1 MKVTLILKATLLAM
15 FIALAVNVVYLPT
28 AVAQEE
34 SAEEAETEAESAEA
48 TPEEDIVEIET
59 VVVVGTRA
67 KPRSVLE
74 SPVPIDIVSKDDFA
88 KQGGA
93 DLPDL
98 LRTLVPSYNINT
110 QPISD
115 ASTVVR
121 PANLR
126 GLAPDHTLVLV
137 NNKRRHRASV
147 IHWLGNGLS
156 DGSQGPDLS
165 PIPAIALQQVEV
177 LRDGASA
184 QYGSDAIAGVM
195 NFQLKDNYKGGS
207 FEFKPGIYQYGDGR
221 QFAVAGNIGLG
232 NPDAWSSLS
241 FEYGGADP
249 TIRSVQRTDALN
261 IINAG
266 NFSVKDPAQIWGQ
279 PIIEGDTK
287 LFANYGATLTDTID
301 FYGHANYARKRV
313 EGGFYFRNPN
323 TRNGV
328 FSKDNSDIL
337 LVGDL
342 RGLTEETA
350 AWDAAHE
357 EHEAWNDRRL
367 EAEKADK
374 PFDEPEPDNFAAWP
388 AAQEALKAWEAHR
401 LAAEEAWLA
410 AKEAAEETGE
420 PFDEPKFDEPKPDF
434 KETSPSDFD
443 DIKITD
449 DVVDED
455 GLEGVR
461 NGLNDVK
468 NDPNLFTFQEMFPGG
483 FTPRFGAFAWDS
495 SVVVGVKGTALEEAL
510 GKPLTWDVSGS
521 FGRHHADFFI
531 FNTVNASLGP
541 DTPTYF
547 DPGDYIQ
554 TDYNLNF
561 DVTYPLNDM
570 VFLASGLEYR
580 DEGFE
585 IIEGERESHQIGPLA
600 AQGFTPASN
609 GFSGF
614 SPVAAGKWHRYNV
627 AAYLETEIRPI
638 DPLLIAI
645 AVRGEQ
651 FELFGGTLNYKLA
664 ANYKVTETMRLRG
677 SYSTGFRAPT
687 PGQQNT
693 FNITTEYDFKKG
705 DLVNKA
711 TIPSTNAAVGVVT
724 GKEDNSLDPETSN
737 NFTGGFTVDI
747 LGVNFTMDFFDI
759 RLKNRLSV
767 SQHFTLTDDQKADLI
782 AEGVTSAA
790 SVDTFQFFIND
801 FNSTTN
807 GIDFVVTAPIPNGNL
822 IAVYNFT
829 STKVTHLVVDGEL
842 EELPSD
848 FDPALE
854 LTPELEAFFDST
866 TLNADR
872 IRELQENLP
881 KHRGSLTIGQSITDA
896 WGVLGRASYFS
907 GWFDSEDYLQNP
919 DAKGTGEYTG
929 RVIFDLETTY
939 TVESGLSLTL
949 GGKNILNTFPD
960 ENPNAAGSVG
970 NKYGQFSPFGFD
982 GAFWYTKVGYS
993 F

>member
-1 MKVTLILKATLLAM
+1 MYYSKYVKPIVFALSIFIVILMGM
-15 FIALAVNVVYLPT
+15 FTTVI
-28 AVAQEE
+28 AQEE
-34 SAEEAETEAESAEA
+34 ASDAEEAEVADDAEA
-48 TPEEDIVEIET
+48 SEEESQTSTPVRLESL
-59 VVVVGTRA
+59 VVVGSRSR
-67 KPRSVLE
+67 PRSILE
-74 SPVPIDIVSKDDFA
+74 SPVPVDVVSKDDFA
-88 KQGGA
+88 RQGGA
-93 DLPDL
+93 DLTDL
-98 LRTLVPSYNINT
+98 LRTLVPSFNINT

-137 NNKRRHRASV
+137 NGKRRHRASV

-165 PIPAIALQQVEV
+165 PIPAIALRQVEI

-195 NFQLKDNYKGGS
+195 NFQLKDNHEGGS

-232 NPDAWSSLS
+232 NPEAWTNLS

-261 IINAG
+261 MINAG

-279 PIIEGDTK
+279 PIVENDFK
-287 LFANYGATLTDTID
+287 FFANYGASLTDTIN

-323 TRNGV
+323 TRSGV
-328 FSKDNSDIL
+328 FSTTGGETL

-342 RGLTEETA
+342 RGLTAETA
-350 AWDAAHE
+350 AW
-357 EHEAWNDRRL
+357 EARKQ
-367 EAEKADK
+367 EAEVAGNE
-374 PFDEPEPDNFAAWP
+374 FTE
-388 AAQEALKAWEAHR
+388 L
-401 LAAEEAWLA
+401 
-410 AKEAAEETGE
+410 
-420 PFDEPKFDEPKPDF
+420 
-434 KETSPSDFD
+434 SPHDAD
-443 DIKITD
+443 DIPITNHVPD
-449 DVVDED
+449 PER
-455 GLEGVR
+455 LQA
-461 NGLNDVK
+461 VK
-468 NDPNLFTFQEMFPGG
+468 SDPNLFTFQEMFPGG

-495 SVVVGVKGTALEEAL
+495 SVAVGVKGTALEEAL

-561 DVTYPLNDM
+561 DVTYPLHDL

-600 AQGFTPASN
+600 AQGFTAASN

-614 SPVAAGKWHRYNV
+614 SPVAAGNWHRSNV

-638 DPLLIAI
+638 DPLLLAL

-651 FELFGGTLNYKLA
+651 FEGFGSTLNYKVA
-664 ANYKVTETMRLRG
+664 ANYKITETMRLRG

-687 PGQQNT
+687 PGQQNA
-693 FNITTEYDFKKG
+693 FNITTEYDFAKG
-705 DLVNKA
+705 DLVNNG
-711 TIPSTNAAVGVVT
+711 TIPSTNAAVGIVT

-747 LGVNFTMDFFDI
+747 LGVNFTLDFFGI

-767 SQHFTLTDDQKADLI
+767 SQDFTLTAGQKTQLI

-790 SVDTFQFFIND
+790 NLEKFRFFIND
-801 FNSTTN
+801 FDTTTQ

-829 STKVTHLVVDGEL
+829 STTVT
-842 EELPSD
+842 D
-848 FDPALE
+848 FNPD
-854 LTPELEAFFDST
+854 
-866 TLNADR
+866 TLDDHR
-872 IRELQENLP
+872 IRELEENLP
-881 KHRGSLTIGQSITDA
+881 EHRAGLTVVQSITDV

-907 GWFDSEDYLQNP
+907 GWFDSEDFLQNP
-919 DAKGTGEYTG
+919 DVPGTGEYTG

-939 TVESGLSLTL
+939 AVGSGLALTL
-949 GGKNILNTFPD
+949 GGRNILNTYPD

>member
-1 MKVTLILKATLLAM
+1 MFSKNHIKPIVVVLGIVLAILMCSFTTV
-15 FIALAVNVVYLPT
+15 IADQHA
-28 AVAQEE
+28 AEE
-34 SAEEAETEAESAEA
+34 DEAETTEEAEASEEASASGDPIQLESL
-48 TPEEDIVEIET
+48 
-59 VVVVGTRA
+59 VVVGTRA
-67 KPRSVLE
+67 QPRSILD
-74 SPVPIDIVSKDDFA
+74 SAVPIDIVSNEAFE

-98 LRTLVPSYNINT
+98 LRALVPSYNVNT

-137 NNKRRHRASV
+137 NNKRRHRAAV

-156 DGSQGPDLS
+156 DGSQGPDLA

-195 NFQLKDNYKGGS
+195 NFRLKDNYEGGS
-207 FEFKPGIYQYGDGR
+207 IEFKPGIYQFGDGR
-221 QFAVAGNIGLG
+221 QFALAGNIGLG
-232 NPDAWSSLS
+232 DPNVWTSLS

-249 TIRSVQRTDALN
+249 TIRSIQRTDAINL
-261 IINAG
+261 INAG

-279 PIIEGDTK
+279 PIIENDVK
-287 LFANYGATLTDTID
+287 LFANYGATLTDTIKL
-301 FYGHANYARKRV
+301 YGHANYASKRV

-328 FSKDNSDIL
+328 FSPTGRDDTL

-350 AWDAAHE
+350 AWDAAIE
-357 EHEAWNDRRL
+357 EFGEEYDDWDARRM
-367 EAEKADK
+367 EAEEAGT
-374 PFDEPEPDNFAAWP
+374 PFDEPKPTNFAAWP
-388 AAQEALKAWEAHR
+388 AAQEAVATWEADR
-401 LAAEEAWLA
+401 LAAEEA
-410 AKEAAEETGE
+410 GE
-420 PFDEPKFDEPKPDF
+420 PFDVPEPDF
-434 KETSPSDFD
+434 REISPSDFD
-443 DIKITD
+443 DIPIVNHVPDPEK
-449 DVVDED
+449 
-455 GLEGVR
+455 LQAVR
-461 NGLNDVK
+461 
-468 NDPNLFTFQEMFPGG
+468 NDPNLFNFQEMFPGG
-483 FTPRFGAFAWDS
+483 FTPRFGAFMWDS
-495 SVVVGVKGTALEEAL
+495 SVIVGIKGTALEEAL
-510 GKPLTWDVSGS
+510 GKPLTWDLSGS
-521 FGRHHADFFI
+521 FGRNHADFFI

-541 DTPTYF
+541 NTPTYF

-561 DVTYPLNDM
+561 DVTYPLSDM

-580 DEGFE
+580 DEAFE

-600 AQGFTPASN
+600 AQGFTAASN

-638 DPLLIAI
+638 DPLLIAL

-651 FELFGGTLNYKLA
+651 FEIFGSTLNYKAA
-664 ANYKVTETMRLRG
+664 ANYKLTETMRLRG

-693 FNITTEYDFKKG
+693 FNITTEYDFAKG
-705 DLVNKA
+705 DLVNKG

-747 LGVNFTMDFFDI
+747 LGLNLTMDFFDI

-767 SQHFTLTDDQKADLI
+767 SQHFTLTEPQKADLI
-782 AEGVTSAA
+782 AAGVTSAA
-790 SVDTFQFFIND
+790 NLETFQFFIND
-801 FNSTTN
+801 FSTTTQ
-807 GIDFVVTAPIPNGNL
+807 GVDTVVTAPVLNGM
-822 IAVYNFT
+822 IVAVYNFT
-829 STKVTHLVVDGEL
+829 NTTVTDHNPD
-842 EELPSD
+842 
-848 FDPALE
+848 
-854 LTPELEAFFDST
+854 
-866 TLNADR
+866 TLDDHR
-872 IRELQENLP
+872 IRELEENLP
-881 KHRGSLTIGQSITDA
+881 EHRASLTVLQSITDV
-896 WGVLGRASYFS
+896 WSVLGRASYFS

-919 DAKGTGEYTG
+919 DVEGTGEYTG
-929 RVIFDLETTY
+929 RVIFDLQTTY
-939 TVESGLSLTL
+939 TAGSGITLTL
-949 GGKNILNTFPD
+949 GGRNILDTYPD
-960 ENPNAAGSVG
+960 ENPNGAGSVG

-982 GAFWYTKVGYS
+982 GAFWYAKVGYS

>member
-1 MKVTLILKATLLAM
+1 MSYKNDIKPILFVLS
-15 FIALAVNVVYLPT
+15 IAIGVLMCTFTTVMADQH
-28 AVAQEE
+28 AEQ
-34 SAEEAETEAESAEA
+34 AEEAEETTSEAEA
-48 TPEEDIVEIET
+48 TEEASEADAPVRLESL
-59 VVVVGTRA
+59 VVVGTRA
-67 KPRSVLE
+67 RPRSVLD
-74 SPVPIDIVSKDDFA
+74 SAVPIDIVSNEAFE

-98 LRTLVPSYNINT
+98 LRTLVPSYNVNT

-137 NNKRRHRASV
+137 NNKRRHRAAV

-156 DGSQGPDLS
+156 DGSQGPDLA

-195 NFQLKDNYKGGS
+195 NFRLKDNHEGGS
-207 FEFKPGIYQYGDGR
+207 FEFKPGIYQHGDGR
-221 QFAVAGNIGLG
+221 QFALAGNIGLG

-249 TIRSVQRTDALN
+249 TIRSVQRTDAINL
-261 IINAG
+261 INAG

-279 PIIEGDTK
+279 PIIENDIK
-287 LFANYGATLTDTID
+287 LFANYGATLTDDIE

-328 FSKDNSDIL
+328 FSPSGRDDTL

-342 RGLTEETA
+342 RGLT
-350 AWDAAHE
+350 
-357 EHEAWNDRRL
+357 
-367 EAEKADK
+367 AEMG
-374 PFDEPEPDNFAAWP
+374 
-388 AAQEALKAWEAHR
+388 AWETR
-401 LAAEEAWLA
+401 KAEW
-410 AKEAAEETGE
+410 EAANAAAVEAGETFPE
-420 PFDEPKFDEPKPDF
+420 L
-434 KETSPSDFD
+434 SPHDAD
-443 DIKITD
+443 DIPIVNHVPD
-449 DVVDED
+449 PER
-455 GLEGVR
+455 LQA
-461 NGLNDVK
+461 VK
-468 NDPNLFTFQEMFPGG
+468 NDPNLFNFQEMFPGG
-483 FTPRFGAFAWDS
+483 FTPRFGAFMWDS

-510 GKPLTWDVSGS
+510 GKPLTWDLSGS
-521 FGRHHADFFI
+521 FGRNHADFFI

-600 AQGFTPASN
+600 AQGFTAASN

-614 SPVAAGKWHRYNV
+614 SPVAAGKWYRSNV
-627 AAYLETEIRPI
+627 AMYLETEIRPI
-638 DPLLIAI
+638 DPLLIAL

-651 FELFGGTLNYKLA
+651 FEIFGSTLNYKAA

-677 SYSTGFRAPT
+677 SYSSGFRAPT

-693 FNITTEYDFKKG
+693 FNITTEYDFEKG
-705 DLVNKA
+705 DLVNKG
-711 TIPSTNAAVGVVT
+711 TIPSTNPAVDVVT
-724 GKEDNSLDPETSN
+724 GKEDNSLNPEKSN

-759 RLKNRLSV
+759 RLKERLSV
-767 SQHFTLTDDQKADLI
+767 SQHFALTDSQKAQLI

-790 SVDTFQFFIND
+790 NLETFQFFIND
-801 FNSTTN
+801 FNTSTQ
-807 GIDFVVTAPIPNGNL
+807 GIDTVVTIPIPKGNL

-829 STKVTHLVVDGEL
+829 STKVTHIVVG
-842 EELPSD
+842 EELI
-848 FDPALE
+848 E
-854 LTPELEAFFDST
+854 LTDEFDDPDYAGWDGA
-866 TLNADR
+866 TLDAHR
-872 IRELQENLP
+872 RRELQENLP
-881 KHRGSLTIGQSITDA
+881 KHRASLTGVYSITDD

-919 DAKGTGEYTG
+919 SVEGTGEYTG
-929 RVIFDLETTY
+929 KVIFDLETTY
-939 TVESGLSLTL
+939 TVGGGLALTL
-949 GGKNILNTFPD
+949 GGRNILDTYPD
-960 ENPNAAGSVG
+960 ENPNGADSVG

-982 GAFWYTKVGYS
+982 GAYWYAKVGYS

>member
-1 MKVTLILKATLLAM
+1 MKVKVIIKTILLAM
-15 FIALAVNVVYLPT
+15 FIALAVFMVHLPT

-34 SAEEAETEAESAEA
+34 NTEEPEAESTEEA
-48 TPEEDIVEIET
+48 ASEQDVVEIES

-67 KPRSVLE
+67 RPRSVLD
-74 SPVPIDIVSKDDFA
+74 SAVPIDVVSSKSFE

-165 PIPAIALQQVEV
+165 PIPAIALRQVEV

-195 NFQLKDNYKGGS
+195 NFQLKDNHEGGS

-221 QFAVAGNIGLG
+221 QFALAGNIGLG
-232 NPDAWSSLS
+232 TLDAWTSLS

-249 TIRSVQRTDALN
+249 TIRSVQRTDAMNL
-261 IINAG
+261 INAG

-328 FSKDNSDIL
+328 FSKADSDIL

-342 RGLTEETA
+342 RGLTDEMA
-350 AWDAAHE
+350 AWE
-357 EHEAWNDRRL
+357 TRK
-367 EAEKADK
+367 AE
-374 PFDEPEPDNFAAWP
+374 
-388 AAQEALKAWEAHR
+388 WEAQN
-401 LAAEEAWLA
+401 AAAVEAG
-410 AKEAAEETGE
+410 ETFPE
-420 PFDEPKFDEPKPDF
+420 L
-434 KETSPSDFD
+434 SPHDAD
-443 DIKITD
+443 DIPITN
-449 DVVDED
+449 DVPDPER
-455 GLEGVR
+455 LQA
-461 NGLNDVK
+461 VK

-483 FTPRFGAFAWDS
+483 FTPRFGAFMWDS
-495 SVVVGVKGTALEEAL
+495 SVVIGVKGTALGDTL
-510 GKPLTWDVSGS
+510 GQDLTWDLSGS
-521 FGRHHADFFI
+521 FGRNHADFFI

-541 DTPTYF
+541 DTPTHF

-554 TDYNLNF
+554 TDYYLNF

-600 AQGFTPASN
+600 AQGFTAASN

-638 DPLLIAI
+638 DPLLIAL

-651 FELFGGTLNYKLA
+651 FEIFGSTLNYKA
-664 ANYKVTETMRLRG
+664 AVNYKVTETMRLRG

-693 FNITTEYDFKKG
+693 FNITTEYDFEKG
-705 DLVNKA
+705 DLVNKG
-711 TIPSTNAAVGVVT
+711 TIPSTNPAVDVVT
-724 GKEDNSLDPETSN
+724 GKEDNSLDPEKSN

-767 SQHFTLTDDQKADLI
+767 SQHFTLTDAQKAQLI
-782 AEGVTSAA
+782 AAGVTSAA
-790 SVDTFQFFIND
+790 NLETFQFFIND

-807 GIDFVVTAPIPNGNL
+807 GIDCVVTAPIPNGNL

-829 STKVTHLVVDGEL
+829 STKITHLVVDGEL

-854 LTPELEAFFDST
+854 LTPELEAFFDSA
-866 TLNADR
+866 TLDAHR

-881 KHRGSLTIGQSITDA
+881 RHRGSLTVGQSITDA

-919 DAKGTGEYTG
+919 DVEGTGEYTG

-949 GGKNILNTFPD
+949 GGRNILNTYPD
-960 ENPNAAGSVG
+960 ENPNAADSVG

-982 GAFWYTKVGYS
+982 GAFWYAKVGYS

>member
-1 MKVTLILKATLLAM
+1 MSHKNHTKPILLILGMLIGILVCT
-15 FIALAVNVVYLPT
+15 FTTVIADQHAET
-28 AVAQEE
+28 T
-34 SAEEAETEAESAEA
+34 EEAETTNDTEETAEDAS
-48 TPEEDIVEIET
+48 EDDAPVRLESL
-59 VVVVGTRA
+59 VVVGTRA
-67 KPRSVLE
+67 QPRSVLD
-74 SPVPIDIVSKDDFA
+74 SAVPIDIVSNEAFE

-98 LRTLVPSYNINT
+98 LRTLVPSYNVNT

-137 NNKRRHRASV
+137 NNKRRHRAAV

-156 DGSQGPDLS
+156 DGSQGPDLA
-165 PIPAIALQQVEV
+165 PIPAIALQQVEI

-195 NFQLKDNYKGGS
+195 NFRLKDNYEGGS

-221 QFAVAGNIGLG
+221 QFVLAGNIGLG

-249 TIRSVQRTDALN
+249 TIRSVQRDDAIKL
-261 IINAG
+261 INAG

-279 PIIEGDTK
+279 PIIENDIK

-323 TRNGV
+323 TRGGV
-328 FSKDNSDIL
+328 FSTTSGKTL
-337 LVGDL
+337 LVGDM
-342 RGLTEETA
+342 RGLTAEMTD
-350 AWDAAHE
+350 W
-357 EHEAWNDRRL
+357 EARKAEW
-367 EAEKADK
+367 EAENAAAVEAGET
-374 PFDEPEPDNFAAWP
+374 FPE
-388 AAQEALKAWEAHR
+388 L
-401 LAAEEAWLA
+401 
-410 AKEAAEETGE
+410 
-420 PFDEPKFDEPKPDF
+420 
-434 KETSPSDFD
+434 SPHDAD
-443 DIKITD
+443 DIPITD
-449 DVVDED
+449 NVPDPEQ
-455 GLEGVR
+455 LR
-461 NGLNDVK
+461 AVK

-483 FTPRFGAFAWDS
+483 FTPRFGAFMWDT

-510 GKPLTWDVSGS
+510 GKPLTWDLSGS
-521 FGRHHADFFI
+521 FGRNHADFFI

-561 DVTYPLNDM
+561 DVTYPLSDM

-600 AQGFTPASN
+600 AQGFTAASN

-614 SPVAAGKWHRYNV
+614 SPVAAGKWYRSNV
-627 AAYLETEIRPI
+627 AMYVETEIRPI
-638 DPLLIAI
+638 DPLLIAL

-651 FELFGGTLNYKLA
+651 FEIFGSTLNYKAA
-664 ANYKVTETMRLRG
+664 ANYKLTETMRLRG

-693 FNITTEYDFKKG
+693 FNITTEYDFAKG
-705 DLVNKA
+705 DLVNKG
-711 TIPSTNAAVGVVT
+711 TIPSTNPAVDVVT

-747 LGVNFTMDFFDI
+747 LGVNFTVDFFDI

-767 SQHFTLTDDQKADLI
+767 SQEFQLKPAQKTQLI
-782 AEGVTSAA
+782 AAGVTSAA
-790 SVDTFQFFIND
+790 NLETFQFFIND
-801 FNSTTN
+801 FSTTTQ
-807 GIDFVVTAPIPNGNL
+807 GVDAVVTAPIPNGTL
-822 IAVYNFT
+822 VAVYNFT
-829 STKVTHLVVDGEL
+829 NTTVTDHNPD
-842 EELPSD
+842 
-848 FDPALE
+848 
-854 LTPELEAFFDST
+854 
-866 TLNADR
+866 TLDDHR
-872 IRELQENLP
+872 IRELEENLP
-881 KHRGSLTIGQSITDA
+881 EHRGSLTVAQSITDV

-907 GWFDSEDYLQNP
+907 GWFDSEDYNQNP
-919 DAKGTGEYTG
+919 GVEGTGEYTG

-939 TVESGLSLTL
+939 NFGSGLALTL
-949 GGKNILNTFPD
+949 GGRNILNTYPD
-960 ENPNAAGSVG
+960 ENPNGASSIG

-982 GAFWYTKVGYS
+982 GAFWYAKVGYS

>member
-1 MKVTLILKATLLAM
+1 MYYSKYVKPIVFALSIFIVILMGM
-15 FIALAVNVVYLPT
+15 FTTVI
-28 AVAQEE
+28 AQEE
-34 SAEEAETEAESAEA
+34 ASDAEEAEAADDAEA
-48 TPEEDIVEIET
+48 SEEESTAGAPVRLESLI
-59 VVVVGTRA
+59 VVGSRSR
-67 KPRSVLE
+67 PRSVLE
-74 SPVPIDIVSKDDFA
+74 SPVPVDVVSKDDFA
-88 KQGGA
+88 RQGGA
-93 DLPDL
+93 DLTDL
-98 LRTLVPSYNINT
+98 LRTLVPSFNINT

-137 NNKRRHRASV
+137 NGKRRHRASV

-165 PIPAIALQQVEV
+165 PIPAIALRQVEI

-195 NFQLKDNYKGGS
+195 NFQLKDNHEGGS

-232 NPDAWSSLS
+232 NPEAWTNLS

-261 IINAG
+261 MINAG

-279 PIIEGDTK
+279 PIVENDFK
-287 LFANYGATLTDTID
+287 FFANYGASLTDTIN

-323 TRNGV
+323 TRSGV
-328 FSKDNSDIL
+328 FSTTGGETL

-342 RGLTEETA
+342 RGLTAETA
-350 AWDAAHE
+350 AW
-357 EHEAWNDRRL
+357 EARKQ
-367 EAEKADK
+367 EAEVAGNE
-374 PFDEPEPDNFAAWP
+374 FTE
-388 AAQEALKAWEAHR
+388 L
-401 LAAEEAWLA
+401 
-410 AKEAAEETGE
+410 
-420 PFDEPKFDEPKPDF
+420 
-434 KETSPSDFD
+434 SPHDAD
-443 DIKITD
+443 DIPITNHVPD
-449 DVVDED
+449 PER
-455 GLEGVR
+455 LQA
-461 NGLNDVK
+461 VK
-468 NDPNLFTFQEMFPGG
+468 SDPNLFTFQEMFPGG

-495 SVVVGVKGTALEEAL
+495 SVAVGVKGTALEEAL

-561 DVTYPLNDM
+561 DVTYPLHDL

-600 AQGFTPASN
+600 AQGFTAASN

-614 SPVAAGKWHRYNV
+614 SPVAAGNWHRSNV

-638 DPLLIAI
+638 DPLLLAL

-651 FELFGGTLNYKLA
+651 FEGFGSTLNYKVA
-664 ANYKVTETMRLRG
+664 ANYKITETMRLRG

-687 PGQQNT
+687 PGQQNA
-693 FNITTEYDFKKG
+693 FNITTEYDFAKG
-705 DLVNKA
+705 DLVNNG
-711 TIPSTNAAVGVVT
+711 TIPSTNAAVGIVT

-747 LGVNFTMDFFDI
+747 LGVNFTLDFFGI

-767 SQHFTLTDDQKADLI
+767 SQDFTLTAGQKTQLI

-790 SVDTFQFFIND
+790 NLEKFRFFIND
-801 FNSTTN
+801 FDTTTQ

-829 STKVTHLVVDGEL
+829 STTVT
-842 EELPSD
+842 D
-848 FDPALE
+848 FNPD
-854 LTPELEAFFDST
+854 
-866 TLNADR
+866 TLDDHR
-872 IRELQENLP
+872 IRELEENLP
-881 KHRGSLTIGQSITDA
+881 EHRAGLTVVQSITDV

-907 GWFDSEDYLQNP
+907 GWFDSEDFLQNP
-919 DAKGTGEYTG
+919 DVPGTGEYTG

-939 TVESGLSLTL
+939 AVGSGLALTL
-949 GGKNILNTFPD
+949 GGRNILNTYPD

-982 GAFWYTKVGYS
+982 GAFWYAKVGYS

>member
-1 MKVTLILKATLLAM
+1 MSYKNHVKPVILTLSMIIAILMCSFTTVMA
-15 FIALAVNVVYLPT
+15 
-28 AVAQEE
+28 EE
-34 SAEEAETEAESAEA
+34 HSEEAEESEATNDAEA
-48 TPEEDIVEIET
+48 SEEASEADAPVRLENL
-59 VVVVGTRA
+59 VVVGTRA
-67 KPRSVLE
+67 RPRSVLD
-74 SPVPIDIVSKDDFA
+74 SAVPIDIVSSKSFE

-137 NNKRRHRASV
+137 NNKRRHRAAV

-195 NFQLKDNYKGGS
+195 NFQLKDNHEGGS

-221 QFAVAGNIGLG
+221 QFAAAGNIGLG
-232 NPDAWSSLS
+232 NPEAWTNLS

-261 IINAG
+261 MINAG

-279 PIIEGDTK
+279 PIVENDFK
-287 LFANYGATLTDTID
+287 FFANYGASLTDTIN

-323 TRNGV
+323 TRSGV
-328 FSKDNSDIL
+328 FSTTGGETL

-342 RGLTEETA
+342 RGLTAETA
-350 AWDAAHE
+350 AW
-357 EHEAWNDRRL
+357 EARKQ
-367 EAEKADK
+367 EAEVAGNE
-374 PFDEPEPDNFAAWP
+374 FTE
-388 AAQEALKAWEAHR
+388 L
-401 LAAEEAWLA
+401 
-410 AKEAAEETGE
+410 
-420 PFDEPKFDEPKPDF
+420 
-434 KETSPSDFD
+434 SPHDAD
-443 DIKITD
+443 DIPITNHVPD
-449 DVVDED
+449 PER
-455 GLEGVR
+455 LQA
-461 NGLNDVK
+461 VK
-468 NDPNLFTFQEMFPGG
+468 SDPNLFTFQEMFPGG

-495 SVVVGVKGTALEEAL
+495 SVAVGVKGTALEEAL

-561 DVTYPLNDM
+561 DVTYPLHDL

-600 AQGFTPASN
+600 AQGFTAASN

-614 SPVAAGKWHRYNV
+614 SPVAAGNWHRSNV

-638 DPLLIAI
+638 DPLLLAL

-651 FELFGGTLNYKLA
+651 FEGFGSTLNYKVA

-687 PGQQNT
+687 PGQQNA
-693 FNITTEYDFKKG
+693 FNITTEYDFAKG
-705 DLVNKA
+705 DLVNNG
-711 TIPSTNAAVGVVT
+711 TIPSTNAAVGIVT

-747 LGVNFTMDFFDI
+747 LGVNFTLDFFGI

-767 SQHFTLTDDQKADLI
+767 SQDFTLTAGQKTQLI

-790 SVDTFQFFIND
+790 NLEKFRFFIND
-801 FNSTTN
+801 FDTTTQ

-829 STKVTHLVVDGEL
+829 STTVT
-842 EELPSD
+842 D
-848 FDPALE
+848 FNPD
-854 LTPELEAFFDST
+854 
-866 TLNADR
+866 TLDDHR
-872 IRELQENLP
+872 IRELEENLP
-881 KHRGSLTIGQSITDA
+881 EHRAGLTVVQSITDV

-907 GWFDSEDYLQNP
+907 GWFDSEDFLQNP
-919 DAKGTGEYTG
+919 DVPGTGEYTG

-939 TVESGLSLTL
+939 TVGSGLALTL
-949 GGKNILNTFPD
+949 GGRNILNTYPD

-982 GAFWYTKVGYS
+982 GAFWYAKVGYS

>member
-1 MKVTLILKATLLAM
+1 MKVTFIFQTVLLAM
-15 FIALAVNVVYLPT
+15 CIAFAGFMVFLPT

-34 SAEEAETEAESAEA
+34 NAEESDAEVTEATADEEVTELES
-48 TPEEDIVEIET
+48 

-67 KPRSVLE
+67 KPRSVLD
-74 SPVPIDIVSKDDFA
+74 SAVPIDIVSNDAFE

-98 LRTLVPSYNINT
+98 LRTLVPSYNVNT

-137 NNKRRHRASV
+137 NSKRRHRAAV

-156 DGSQGPDLS
+156 DGSQGPDLA

-195 NFQLKDNYKGGS
+195 NFRLKDNYEGGS
-207 FEFKPGIYQYGDGR
+207 IEFKPGIYQYGDGR
-221 QFAVAGNIGLG
+221 QFALAGNIGLG
-232 NPDAWSSLS
+232 DLDAWTSLS

-249 TIRSVQRTDALN
+249 TVRSVQRTDAINL
-261 IINAG
+261 INAG

-279 PIIEGDTK
+279 PIIENDVK
-287 LFANYGATLTDTID
+287 LFANYGATITDTID
-301 FYGHANYARKRV
+301 FYGHANYASKRV

-328 FSKDNSDIL
+328 FSPTGRDDTL

-342 RGLTEETA
+342 RGLTEEM
-350 AWDAAHE
+350 
-357 EHEAWNDRRL
+357 
-367 EAEKADK
+367 AD
-374 PFDEPEPDNFAAWP
+374 
-388 AAQEALKAWEAHR
+388 WEAR
-401 LAAEEAWLA
+401 KAAAEEAG
-410 AKEAAEETGE
+410 EEFTE
-420 PFDEPKFDEPKPDF
+420 L
-434 KETSPSDFD
+434 SPHDAD
-443 DIKITD
+443 DIPI
-449 DVVDED
+449 VDHVPDPEK
-455 GLEGVR
+455 LQAVR
-461 NGLNDVK
+461 
-468 NDPNLFTFQEMFPGG
+468 NDPNLFNFQEMFPGG
-483 FTPRFGAFAWDS
+483 FTPRFGAFMWDS
-495 SVVVGVKGTALEEAL
+495 SVVIGVKGTALGDTL
-510 GKPLTWDVSGS
+510 GNDLTWDLSGS
-521 FGRHHADFFI
+521 FGRNHADFFI

-541 DTPTYF
+541 DTPTHF

-600 AQGFTPASN
+600 AQGFTAASN

-638 DPLLIAI
+638 DPLLLAL

-651 FELFGGTLNYKLA
+651 FEIFGSTLNYKAA

-677 SYSTGFRAPT
+677 SYSSGFRAPT

-693 FNITTEYDFKKG
+693 FNITTEYDFAKG
-705 DLVNKA
+705 DLVNKG
-711 TIPSTNAAVGVVT
+711 TIPSTNPAVDVVT

-767 SQHFTLTDDQKADLI
+767 SQHFKLTDAQKAQLI
-782 AEGVTSAA
+782 AAGVTSAA
-790 SVDTFQFFIND
+790 NLETFQFFIND
-801 FNSTTN
+801 FSTTTN
-807 GIDFVVTAPIPNGNL
+807 GIDTVVTAPIPNGSL

-829 STKVTHLVVDGEL
+829 NTTVTDHNPD
-842 EELPSD
+842 
-848 FDPALE
+848 
-854 LTPELEAFFDST
+854 
-866 TLNADR
+866 TLDDHR

-881 KHRGSLTIGQSITDA
+881 AHRGSLTVFQSITDA

-919 DAKGTGEYTG
+919 DVPGTGEYSG
-929 RVIFDLETTY
+929 KVIFDLETSY
-939 TVESGLSLTL
+939 TVGAGLTLTL
-949 GGKNILNTFPD
+949 GGRNILNTYPD
-960 ENPNAAGSVG
+960 ENPNGADSVG
-970 NKYGQFSPFGFD
+970 NQYGQFSPFGFD
-982 GAFWYTKVGYS
+982 GAFWYAKVGYS

>member
-1 MKVTLILKATLLAM
+1 MSNKNYIKPIILALSIIIGILLCT
-15 FIALAVNVVYLPT
+15 FTTVIADEHA
-28 AVAQEE
+28 E
-34 SAEEAETEAESAEA
+34 SAEEPETASEAETAEEASEDDAPVRLESL
-48 TPEEDIVEIET
+48 
-59 VVVVGTRA
+59 VVVGTRA
-67 KPRSVLE
+67 QPRSVLD
-74 SPVPIDIVSKDDFA
+74 SAVPIDIVSNEAFE

-98 LRTLVPSYNINT
+98 LRTLVPSYNVNT

-137 NNKRRHRASV
+137 NNKRRHRAAV

-156 DGSQGPDLS
+156 DGSQGPDLA

-195 NFQLKDNYKGGS
+195 NFQLKDNYEGGS
-207 FEFKPGIYQYGDGR
+207 FEFKPGIYQFGDGR
-221 QFAVAGNIGLG
+221 QFALAGNIGLG
-232 NPDAWSSLS
+232 NPDAWTSLS

-249 TIRSVQRTDALN
+249 TIRSVQRDDAIKL
-261 IINAG
+261 INAG
-266 NFSVKDPAQIWGQ
+266 NFNVKDPAQIWGQ
-279 PIIEGDTK
+279 PIIENDIK

-323 TRNGV
+323 TRGGV
-328 FSKDNSDIL
+328 FTSSGGKTL
-337 LVGDL
+337 LVGDM
-342 RGLTEETA
+342 RGLTTEMAEWETRKAEWETQNA
-350 AWDAAHE
+350 AAVEAGEAFPELSPHDADDIPIT
-357 EHEAWNDRRL
+357 NN
-367 EAEKADK
+367 
-374 PFDEPEPDNFAAWP
+374 EPDP
-388 AAQEALKAWEAHR
+388 QR
-401 LAAEEAWLA
+401 LQA
-410 AKEAAEETGE
+410 
-420 PFDEPKFDEPKPDF
+420 
-434 KETSPSDFD
+434 
-443 DIKITD
+443 
-449 DVVDED
+449 
-455 GLEGVR
+455 
-461 NGLNDVK
+461 VK

-483 FTPRFGAFAWDS
+483 FTPRFGAFMWDS

-510 GKPLTWDVSGS
+510 GKPLMWDLSGS
-521 FGRHHADFFI
+521 FGRNHADFFI

-561 DVTYPLNDM
+561 DVAYPLSDM

-600 AQGFTPASN
+600 AQGFTAASN

-638 DPLLIAI
+638 DPLLIAL
-645 AVRGEQ
+645 AVRAEQ
-651 FELFGGTLNYKLA
+651 FEIFGGTLNYKAA

-693 FNITTEYDFKKG
+693 FNITTEYDFEKG
-705 DLVNKA
+705 DLVNKG
-711 TIPSTNAAVGVVT
+711 TIPSTNPAVGVVT
-724 GKEDNSLDPETSN
+724 GEEDNSLDPETSN

-747 LGVNFTMDFFDI
+747 LGANFTMDFFDI

-767 SQHFTLTDDQKADLI
+767 SQHFTLTDGQKADLI
-782 AEGVTSAA
+782 AAGVTSAA
-790 SVDTFQFFIND
+790 NLQTFQFFIND
-801 FNSTTN
+801 FSTTTN
-807 GIDFVVTAPIPNGNL
+807 GIDAVVTVPVLNGNV

-829 STKVTHLVVDGEL
+829 NTTVTDHNPD
-842 EELPSD
+842 
-848 FDPALE
+848 
-854 LTPELEAFFDST
+854 
-866 TLNADR
+866 TLDDHR

-881 KHRGSLTIGQSITDA
+881 EHRASLTVVQSITDA

-907 GWFDSEDYLQNP
+907 GWFDSEDFLQNP
-919 DAKGTGEYTG
+919 DVEGTGEYTG

-939 TVESGLSLTL
+939 TVGAGLTLTL
-949 GGKNILNTFPD
+949 GGRNILNTFPD
-960 ENPNAAGSVG
+960 ENPNAAASVG

-982 GAFWYTKVGYS
+982 GAFWYAKVGYS

>member
-1 MKVTLILKATLLAM
+1 MFSKNHIKPIVVALGIVVAILMCT
-15 FIALAVNVVYLPT
+15 FSTVIADQHA
-28 AVAQEE
+28 EE
-34 SAEEAETEAESAEA
+34 AEEAETTEEAEGSEEASASSE
-48 TPEEDIVEIET
+48 PIQLERL
-59 VVVVGTRA
+59 VVVGTRA
-67 KPRSVLE
+67 QPRSVLD
-74 SPVPIDIVSKDDFA
+74 SAVPIDIVSNEAFE

-98 LRTLVPSYNINT
+98 LRTLVPSYNVNT

-137 NNKRRHRASV
+137 NNKRRHRAAV

-156 DGSQGPDLS
+156 DGSQGPDLA

-195 NFQLKDNYKGGS
+195 NFRLKDNYEGGS
-207 FEFKPGIYQYGDGR
+207 IEFKPGIYQEGDGR
-221 QFAVAGNIGLG
+221 QFALAGNIGLG
-232 NPDAWSSLS
+232 SPDVWSSLS

-249 TIRSVQRTDALN
+249 TIRSVQRDDAIKL
-261 IINAG
+261 INAG

-279 PIIEGDTK
+279 PIIENDIK
-287 LFANYGATLTDTID
+287 LFANYGATLTDSIEL
-301 FYGHANYARKRV
+301 YGHANYASKRV

-328 FSKDNSDIL
+328 FSPSGKDGTL

-342 RGLTEETA
+342 RGLSAEMADWET
-350 AWDAAHE
+350 
-357 EHEAWNDRRL
+357 R
-367 EAEKADK
+367 KA
-374 PFDEPEPDNFAAWP
+374 
-388 AAQEALKAWEAHR
+388 
-401 LAAEEAWLA
+401 AAEA
-410 AKEAAEETGE
+410 AGEEFTE
-420 PFDEPKFDEPKPDF
+420 L
-434 KETSPSDFD
+434 SPHDAD
-443 DIKITD
+443 DIPIT
-449 DVVDED
+449 
-455 GLEGVR
+455 
-461 NGLNDVK
+461 NDLPDPERLQAVK
-468 NDPNLFTFQEMFPGG
+468 NDPNLFNFQEMFPGG
-483 FTPRFGAFAWDS
+483 FTPRFGAFMWDS
-495 SVVVGVKGTALEEAL
+495 SVVVGFKGTALEEAL
-510 GKPLTWDVSGS
+510 GKPLTWDLSGS
-521 FGRHHADFFI
+521 FGRNHADFFI

-561 DVTYPLNDM
+561 DVTYPLSDM

-600 AQGFTPASN
+600 AQGFTAASN

-638 DPLLIAI
+638 DPLLIAL

-651 FELFGGTLNYKLA
+651 FEIFGGTLNYKAA
-664 ANYKVTETMRLRG
+664 ANYKLTETMRLRG
-677 SYSTGFRAPT
+677 SYSSGFRAPT

-693 FNITTEYDFKKG
+693 FNITTEYDFAKG
-705 DLVNKA
+705 DLVNKG

-767 SQHFTLTDDQKADLI
+767 SQHFTLTDAQKADLI
-782 AEGVTSAA
+782 AAGVTSAA
-790 SVDTFQFFIND
+790 NLETFQFFIND
-801 FNSTTN
+801 FSTTTN
-807 GIDFVVTAPIPNGNL
+807 GIDTVVTIPIPNGNL

-829 STKVTHLVVDGEL
+829 NTTVTDHNPD
-842 EELPSD
+842 
-848 FDPALE
+848 
-854 LTPELEAFFDST
+854 
-866 TLNADR
+866 TLDAHR
-872 IRELQENLP
+872 IRELEENLP
-881 KHRGSLTIGQSITDA
+881 EHRASLTGVYSLTDA
-896 WGVLGRASYFS
+896 WSVLGRASYFS

-919 DAKGTGEYTG
+919 DVEGTGEYTG
-929 RVIFDLETTY
+929 RAIFDLETTY
-939 TVESGLSLTL
+939 TAGSGVALTL
-949 GGKNILNTFPD
+949 GGRNILNTYPD
-960 ENPNAAGSVG
+960 ENPNGASSVG

-982 GAFWYTKVGYS
+982 GAFWYAKVGYS

>member
-1 MKVTLILKATLLAM
+1 MKITEVFRTVLLAM
-15 FIALAVNVVYLPT
+15 SIALAVCIVFLPT

-34 SAEEAETEAESAEA
+34 STEEADTESAEA
-48 TPEEDIVEIET
+48 ASEGDVVEIES

-67 KPRSVLE
+67 KPRSILD
-74 SPVPIDIVSKDDFA
+74 SAVPIDIVSNDAFE

-98 LRTLVPSYNINT
+98 LRTLVPSYNVNT

-126 GLAPDHTLVLV
+126 GLAPDHTLVLI
-137 NNKRRHRASV
+137 NSKRRHRAAV

-156 DGSQGPDLS
+156 DGSQGPDLA

-195 NFQLKDNYKGGS
+195 NFQLKDNYQGGS
-207 FEFKPGIYQYGDGR
+207 IEFKPGIYQFGDGR
-221 QFAVAGNIGLG
+221 QFALAGNIGLG
-232 NPDAWSSLS
+232 NPDAWTSLS
-241 FEYGGADP
+241 IEYGGADP
-249 TIRSVQRTDALN
+249 TIRSVQRTDAINL
-261 IINAG
+261 INAG

-279 PIIEGDTK
+279 PIIENDVK
-287 LFANYGATLTDTID
+287 LFANYGATLTDTIE
-301 FYGHANYARKRV
+301 FYGHANYATKRV

-328 FSKDNSDIL
+328 FSPNGKDDTL
-337 LVGDL
+337 LVGDI
-342 RGLTEETA
+342 RGLS
-350 AWDAAHE
+350 
-357 EHEAWNDRRL
+357 
-367 EAEKADK
+367 AEMAD
-374 PFDEPEPDNFAAWP
+374 
-388 AAQEALKAWEAHR
+388 WEAR
-401 LAAEEAWLA
+401 
-410 AKEAAEETGE
+410 KEAAEAAGE
-420 PFDEPKFDEPKPDF
+420 EFTEL
-434 KETSPSDFD
+434 SPHDAD
-443 DIKITD
+443 DIPIVNHVPDPEK
-449 DVVDED
+449 
-455 GLEGVR
+455 LQAVR
-461 NGLNDVK
+461 
-468 NDPNLFTFQEMFPGG
+468 NDPNLFNFQEMFPGG
-483 FTPRFGAFAWDS
+483 FTPRFGAFMLDS
-495 SVVVGVKGTALEEAL
+495 SVIVGVKGTALGDTL
-510 GKPLTWDVSGS
+510 GQDLTWDLSGS
-521 FGRHHADFFI
+521 FGRNHADFFI

-541 DTPTYF
+541 DTPTHF

-600 AQGFTPASN
+600 AQGFTAASN

-638 DPLLIAI
+638 DPLLLAL

-651 FELFGGTLNYKLA
+651 FEIFGSTLNYKAA

-693 FNITTEYDFKKG
+693 FNITTEYDFEQG
-705 DLVNKA
+705 DLVNKG
-711 TIPSTNAAVGVVT
+711 TIPSTNPAVGVVT
-724 GKEDNSLDPETSN
+724 GEEDNSLDPETSN
-737 NFTGGFTVDI
+737 NFTAGFTVDI
-747 LGVNFTMDFFDI
+747 LGVNFTADIFDI

-767 SQHFTLTDDQKADLI
+767 SQHFTLSDEQKAQLI
-782 AEGVTSAA
+782 EEGVTSAA
-790 SVDTFQFFIND
+790 NLETFQFFIND
-801 FNSTTN
+801 FNTKTQ
-807 GIDFVVTAPIPNGNL
+807 GVDFVATAPIPNGTL
-822 IAVYNFT
+822 VAVYNWT
-829 STKVTHLVVDGEL
+829 STEVTHIVIDGEL
-842 EELPSD
+842 V
-848 FDPALE
+848 E
-854 LTPELEAFFDST
+854 LTPEFDDPEYEEWKKA
-866 TLNADR
+866 TLNAER
-872 IRELQENLP
+872 ARELEENLP
-881 KHRGSLTIGQSITDA
+881 KHRASLTGAYSITDA
-896 WGVLGRASYFS
+896 WGVIARASYFS
-907 GWFDSEDYLQNP
+907 GWFDSEDYLQDP
-919 DAKGTGEYTG
+919 CVEYPCEKDTGEYTG
-929 RVIFDLETTY
+929 KVTVDLETTY
-939 TVESGLSLTL
+939 TVASGLALTL
-949 GGKNILNTFPD
+949 GGRNILNTYPD
-960 ENPNAAGSVG
+960 ENPNGAGSVG

-982 GAFWYTKVGYS
+982 GAYWYAKVGYS

>member
-1 MKVTLILKATLLAM
+1 MSYKNHVKPIVLALSIIIGILMCTFTTVMAD
-15 FIALAVNVVYLPT
+15 
-28 AVAQEE
+28 QH
-34 SAEEAETEAESAEA
+34 AEEEAAESEATSDAEA
-48 TPEEDIVEIET
+48 SEEASEGDAPVQLESL
-59 VVVVGTRA
+59 VVVGTRA
-67 KPRSVLE
+67 RPRSVLD
-74 SPVPIDIVSKDDFA
+74 SAVPIDIVSNDAFE

-156 DGSQGPDLS
+156 DGSQGPDLA

-195 NFQLKDNYKGGS
+195 NFRLKDNYEGGS

-232 NPDAWSSLS
+232 NPDAWTNLS

-249 TIRSVQRTDALN
+249 TVRSVQRNDA
-261 IINAG
+261 IAMINAG

-279 PIIEGDTK
+279 PIIENDIK

-323 TRNGV
+323 TRGGV
-328 FSKDNSDIL
+328 FSTTGGETL

-342 RGLTEETA
+342 RGLT
-350 AWDAAHE
+350 
-357 EHEAWNDRRL
+357 
-367 EAEKADK
+367 AEMA
-374 PFDEPEPDNFAAWP
+374 
-388 AAQEALKAWEAHR
+388 AWEAR
-401 LAAEEAWLA
+401 KADWEAQNAAAVEAG
-410 AKEAAEETGE
+410 EAFSEL
-420 PFDEPKFDEPKPDF
+420 
-434 KETSPSDFD
+434 SPHDAD
-443 DIKITD
+443 DIPIT
-449 DVVDED
+449 
-455 GLEGVR
+455 
-461 NGLNDVK
+461 NDVPDPERLQAVK
-468 NDPNLFTFQEMFPGG
+468 SDPNLFTFQEMFPGG

-495 SVVVGVKGTALEEAL
+495 SVVVGVKGRALRDML
-510 GKPLTWDVSGS
+510 GKDLTWDLSGS

-600 AQGFTPASN
+600 AQGFTAASN

-638 DPLLIAI
+638 DPLLISL

-651 FELFGGTLNYKLA
+651 FEIFGGTLNYKAA

-693 FNITTEYDFKKG
+693 FNITTEYDFEKG
-705 DLVNKA
+705 DLVNKG
-711 TIPSTNAAVGVVT
+711 TIPSTNPAVGVVT

-747 LGVNFTMDFFDI
+747 LGVNFTIDFFDI

-767 SQHFTLTDDQKADLI
+767 SQHFTLTDAQKAQLI
-782 AEGVTSAA
+782 DAGVTSAA
-790 SVDTFQFFIND
+790 NLETFQFFIND
-801 FNSTTN
+801 FATTTN
-807 GIDFVVTAPIPNGNL
+807 GIDFVITAPIPNGTV

-829 STKVTHLVVDGEL
+829 NTTVTDHNPDTLDGH
-842 EELPSD
+842 
-848 FDPALE
+848 
-854 LTPELEAFFDST
+854 
-866 TLNADR
+866 R

-881 KHRGSLTIGQSITDA
+881 EHRASLTVGQSITDM

-907 GWFDSEDYLQNP
+907 GWFDSEDFLQNP
-919 DAKGTGEYTG
+919 DVEGTGEYTG

-939 TVESGLSLTL
+939 TVGSGLALTL
-949 GGKNILNTFPD
+949 GGRNILNTYPD
-960 ENPNAAGSVG
+960 ENPNGADSVG

-982 GAFWYTKVGYS
+982 GAYWYAKVGYS

>member
-1 MKVTLILKATLLAM
+1 MYYKNHINPAILTLIIIMSVLMCAFTTVMADQHSEAGEEAEATDEAE
-15 FIALAVNVVYLPT
+15 A
-28 AVAQEE
+28 
-34 SAEEAETEAESAEA
+34 AEEAEATDEAEAATAEE
-48 TPEEDIVEIET
+48 PVRLQEL
-59 VVVVGTRA
+59 VVVGTRA
-67 KPRSVLE
+67 QPRSVLD
-74 SPVPIDIVSKDDFA
+74 SAVPIDIVSNESFER
-88 KQGGA
+88 QGGA

-98 LRTLVPSYNINT
+98 LRTLVPSYNVNT

-137 NNKRRHRASV
+137 NNKRRHRAAV

-156 DGSQGPDLS
+156 DGSQGPDLA

-195 NFQLKDNYKGGS
+195 NFRLKDNYEGGS
-207 FEFKPGIYQYGDGR
+207 IEFKPGIYQYGDGR
-221 QFAVAGNIGLG
+221 QFAIAGNIGLG
-232 NPDAWSSLS
+232 NPDAWTSLS
-241 FEYGGADP
+241 VEYGGADP
-249 TIRSVQRTDALN
+249 TIRSVQRTDAINL
-261 IINAG
+261 INAG

-279 PIIEGDTK
+279 PIIENDVK

-323 TRNGV
+323 TRGGV
-328 FSKDNSDIL
+328 FSTTGGDTL
-337 LVGDL
+337 LVGDM
-342 RGLTEETA
+342 RGLTAEMADWEARKAAAETA
-350 AWDAAHE
+350 GQEFTELSPHDA
-357 EHEAWNDRRL
+357 
-367 EAEKADK
+367 
-374 PFDEPEPDNFAAWP
+374 
-388 AAQEALKAWEAHR
+388 
-401 LAAEEAWLA
+401 
-410 AKEAAEETGE
+410 
-420 PFDEPKFDEPKPDF
+420 
-434 KETSPSDFD
+434 D
-443 DIKITD
+443 DIPITNHVPD
-449 DVVDED
+449 PER
-455 GLEGVR
+455 LQA
-461 NGLNDVK
+461 VK

-483 FTPRFGAFAWDS
+483 FTPRFGAFMWDS
-495 SVVVGVKGTALEEAL
+495 SVVVGVKGTALRDTL
-510 GKPLTWDVSGS
+510 GKDLTWDLSGS
-521 FGRHHADFFI
+521 FGRNHADFFI

-561 DVTYPLNDM
+561 DVTYPLSDM

-600 AQGFTPASN
+600 AQGFTAASN

-614 SPVAAGKWHRYNV
+614 SPVAAGKWYRSNV
-627 AAYLETEIRPI
+627 AMYLETEIRPI
-638 DPLLIAI
+638 DPLLIAL

-651 FELFGGTLNYKLA
+651 FEIFGSTLNYKA
-664 ANYKVTETMRLRG
+664 AVNYKVTETMRLRG

-693 FNITTEYDFKKG
+693 FNITTEYDFAKG
-705 DLVNKA
+705 DLVNKG
-711 TIPSTNAAVGVVT
+711 TIPSTNPAVGVVT

-747 LGVNFTMDFFDI
+747 LGVNFTVDFFDV

-767 SQHFTLTDDQKADLI
+767 SQHFTLTDAQKTQLI
-782 AEGVTSAA
+782 AAGVTSAA
-790 SVDTFQFFIND
+790 NLETFQFFIND
-801 FNSTTN
+801 FSTTTN
-807 GIDFVVTAPIPNGNL
+807 GIDFVVTAPIPNGNA

-829 STKVTHLVVDGEL
+829 NTTVTDHNPD
-842 EELPSD
+842 
-848 FDPALE
+848 
-854 LTPELEAFFDST
+854 
-866 TLNADR
+866 TLDDHR

-881 KHRGSLTIGQSITDA
+881 EHRGSLTIAQSITDA

-919 DAKGTGEYTG
+919 DVPGTGEYTG

-939 TVESGLSLTL
+939 TVGGGLALTL
-949 GGKNILNTFPD
+949 GGRNILNTYPD
-960 ENPNAAGSVG
+960 ENPNGADSVG

-982 GAFWYTKVGYS
+982 GAYWYAKVGYG

>member
-1 MKVTLILKATLLAM
+1 MFSKNHIKPIVVALGIVVAILMCT
-15 FIALAVNVVYLPT
+15 FSTVIADQHA
-28 AVAQEE
+28 EE
-34 SAEEAETEAESAEA
+34 AEEAETTEEAEGSEEASASSE
-48 TPEEDIVEIET
+48 PIQLERL
-59 VVVVGTRA
+59 VVVGTRA
-67 KPRSVLE
+67 QPRSVLD
-74 SPVPIDIVSKDDFA
+74 SAVPIDIVSNEAFE

-98 LRTLVPSYNINT
+98 LRTLVPSYNVNT

-137 NNKRRHRASV
+137 NNKRRHRAAV

-156 DGSQGPDLS
+156 DGSQGPDLA

-195 NFQLKDNYKGGS
+195 NFRLKDNYEGGS
-207 FEFKPGIYQYGDGR
+207 IEFKPGIYQEGDGR
-221 QFAVAGNIGLG
+221 QFALAGNIGLG
-232 NPDAWSSLS
+232 GPDVWSSLS

-249 TIRSVQRTDALN
+249 TIRSVQRDDAIKL
-261 IINAG
+261 INAG

-279 PIIEGDTK
+279 PIIENDIK
-287 LFANYGATLTDTID
+287 LFANYGATLTDTIEL
-301 FYGHANYARKRV
+301 YGHANYASKRV

-328 FSKDNSDIL
+328 FSPSGKDGTL

-342 RGLTEETA
+342 RGLS
-350 AWDAAHE
+350 
-357 EHEAWNDRRL
+357 
-367 EAEKADK
+367 AEMAD
-374 PFDEPEPDNFAAWP
+374 
-388 AAQEALKAWEAHR
+388 WEAR
-401 LAAEEAWLA
+401 KAAAEA
-410 AKEAAEETGE
+410 AGEEFTE
-420 PFDEPKFDEPKPDF
+420 L
-434 KETSPSDFD
+434 SPHDAD
-443 DIKITD
+443 DIPIT
-449 DVVDED
+449 
-455 GLEGVR
+455 
-461 NGLNDVK
+461 NDLPDPERLQAVK
-468 NDPNLFTFQEMFPGG
+468 NDPNLFNFQEMFPGG
-483 FTPRFGAFAWDS
+483 FTPRFGAFMWDS
-495 SVVVGVKGTALEEAL
+495 SVVVGFKGTALEEAL
-510 GKPLTWDVSGS
+510 GKPLTWDMSGS
-521 FGRHHADFFI
+521 FGRNHADFFI

-561 DVTYPLNDM
+561 DVTYPLSDM

-600 AQGFTPASN
+600 AQGFTAASN

-638 DPLLIAI
+638 DPLLIAL

-651 FELFGGTLNYKLA
+651 FEIFGGTLNYKAA
-664 ANYKVTETMRLRG
+664 ANYKLTETMRLRG
-677 SYSTGFRAPT
+677 SYSSGFRAPT

-693 FNITTEYDFKKG
+693 FNITTEYDFAKG
-705 DLVNKA
+705 DLVNKG

-767 SQHFTLTDDQKADLI
+767 SQHFTLTDAQKVDLI
-782 AEGVTSAA
+782 AAGVTSAA
-790 SVDTFQFFIND
+790 NLETFQFFIND
-801 FNSTTN
+801 FSTTTN
-807 GIDFVVTAPIPNGNL
+807 GIDTVVTIPIPNGNL

-829 STKVTHLVVDGEL
+829 NTTVTDHNPD
-842 EELPSD
+842 
-848 FDPALE
+848 
-854 LTPELEAFFDST
+854 
-866 TLNADR
+866 TLDAHR
-872 IRELQENLP
+872 IRELEENLP
-881 KHRGSLTIGQSITDA
+881 EHRASLTGVYSLTDA
-896 WGVLGRASYFS
+896 WSVLGRASYFS

-919 DAKGTGEYTG
+919 DVEGTGEYTG
-929 RVIFDLETTY
+929 RAIFDLETTY
-939 TVESGLSLTL
+939 TAGSGVALTL
-949 GGKNILNTFPD
+949 GGRNILNTYPD
-960 ENPNAAGSVG
+960 ENPNGAGSVG

-982 GAFWYTKVGYS
+982 GAFWYAKVGYS

>member
-1 MKVTLILKATLLAM
+1 MKVTLIIKTILLAM
-15 FIALAVNVVYLPT
+15 FIALAVFMVYLPA

-34 SAEEAETEAESAEA
+34 NTEEPEAESTEEA
-48 TPEEDIVEIET
+48 ASEQDVVEIES

-67 KPRSVLE
+67 RPRSILD
-74 SPVPIDIVSKDDFA
+74 SAVPIDVVSNKSFE

-165 PIPAIALQQVEV
+165 PIPAIALRQVEV

-195 NFQLKDNYKGGS
+195 NFQLKDNHEGGS

-221 QFAVAGNIGLG
+221 QFALAGNIGLG
-232 NPDAWSSLS
+232 TLDAWTSLS

-249 TIRSVQRTDALN
+249 TIRSVQRTDAMNL
-261 IINAG
+261 INAG

-323 TRNGV
+323 TRSGV
-328 FSKDNSDIL
+328 FGRNVDLDDDDKPDEFYL
-337 LVGDL
+337 LVGNL
-342 RGLTEETA
+342 AGL
-350 AWDAAHE
+350 
-357 EHEAWNDRRL
+357 
-367 EAEKADK
+367 
-374 PFDEPEPDNFAAWP
+374 PEGVD
-388 AAQEALKAWEAHR
+388 
-401 LAAEEAWLA
+401 
-410 AKEAAEETGE
+410 KEA
-420 PFDEPKFDEPKPDF
+420 
-434 KETSPSDFD
+434 D
-443 DIKITD
+443 DIQLAHPVTGAVTATTD
-449 DVVDED
+449 E
-455 GLEGVR
+455 ERTAIANGVPA
-461 NGLNDVK
+461 DPAKMQEVIK
-468 NDPNLFTFQEMFPGG
+468 DPNLFSYQEMFPGG
-483 FTPRFGAFAWDS
+483 FTPRFGAFMWDS
-495 SVVVGVKGTALEEAL
+495 SVVIGVKGTALGDTL
-510 GKPLTWDVSGS
+510 GKDLTWDLSGT
-521 FGRHHADFFI
+521 FGRNHADFFI

-541 DTPTYF
+541 DTPTHF

-554 TDYNLNF
+554 TDYYLNF
-561 DVTYPLNDM
+561 DVTYPLNDL

-580 DEGFE
+580 NEGFE

-600 AQGFTPASN
+600 AQGFTAASN

-638 DPLLIAI
+638 DPLLIAL

-651 FELFGGTLNYKLA
+651 FELFGGALNYKVA

-693 FNITTEYDFKKG
+693 FNITTEYDFAKG
-705 DLVNKA
+705 DLVNKG

-724 GKEDNSLDPETSN
+724 GKDDNSLDPETSN

-767 SQHFTLTDDQKADLI
+767 SQHFTLTDAQKAQLI
-782 AEGVTSAA
+782 AAGVTSAA
-790 SVDTFQFFIND
+790 NLETFQFFIND
-801 FNSTTN
+801 FATTTN

-829 STKVTHLVVDGEL
+829 NTTVTDHNPD
-842 EELPSD
+842 
-848 FDPALE
+848 
-854 LTPELEAFFDST
+854 
-866 TLNADR
+866 TLDDHR

-881 KHRGSLTIGQSITDA
+881 AHRASATVIQSITDM
-896 WGVLGRASYFS
+896 WSVLGRASYFS
-907 GWFDSEDYLQNP
+907 GWFDSEDFLQNP
-919 DAKGTGEYTG
+919 DVEETGEYTG

-949 GGKNILNTFPD
+949 GGRNILNTYPD
-960 ENPNAAGSVG
+960 ENPNAADSVG

-982 GAFWYTKVGYS
+982 GAFWYAKVGYS

>member
-1 MKVTLILKATLLAM
+1 MKVKVIIKTILLAM
-15 FIALAVNVVYLPT
+15 FIALAVFMVHLPT

-34 SAEEAETEAESAEA
+34 NTEEPEAESTEEA
-48 TPEEDIVEIET
+48 ASEQDVVEIES

-67 KPRSVLE
+67 RPRSVLD
-74 SPVPIDIVSKDDFA
+74 SAVPIDVVSSKSFE

-165 PIPAIALQQVEV
+165 PIPAIALRQVEV

-195 NFQLKDNYKGGS
+195 NFQLKDNHEGGS

-221 QFAVAGNIGLG
+221 QFALAGNIGLG
-232 NPDAWSSLS
+232 TLDAWTSLS

-249 TIRSVQRTDALN
+249 TIRSVQRTDAMNL
-261 IINAG
+261 INAG

-323 TRNGV
+323 TRSGV
-328 FSKDNSDIL
+328 FGRNVDLDDDDKPDEFYL
-337 LVGDL
+337 LVGNL
-342 RGLTEETA
+342 AGL
-350 AWDAAHE
+350 
-357 EHEAWNDRRL
+357 
-367 EAEKADK
+367 
-374 PFDEPEPDNFAAWP
+374 PEGVD
-388 AAQEALKAWEAHR
+388 
-401 LAAEEAWLA
+401 
-410 AKEAAEETGE
+410 KEA
-420 PFDEPKFDEPKPDF
+420 
-434 KETSPSDFD
+434 D
-443 DIKITD
+443 DIQLAHPVTGAVTATTD
-449 DVVDED
+449 E
-455 GLEGVR
+455 ERTAIANGVPA
-461 NGLNDVK
+461 DPAKMQEVIK
-468 NDPNLFTFQEMFPGG
+468 DPNLFSYQEMFPGG
-483 FTPRFGAFAWDS
+483 FTPRFGAFMWDS
-495 SVVVGVKGTALEEAL
+495 SVVVGVKGTALKDTL
-510 GKPLTWDVSGS
+510 GKDLTWDLSGS
-521 FGRHHADFFI
+521 FGRNHADFFI

-561 DVTYPLNDM
+561 DVTYPLSDM

-600 AQGFTPASN
+600 AQGFTAASN

-638 DPLLIAI
+638 DPLLISL

-651 FELFGGTLNYKLA
+651 FEIFGSTLNYKAA

-693 FNITTEYDFKKG
+693 FNITTEYDFAKG
-705 DLVNKA
+705 DLVNKG
-711 TIPSTNAAVGVVT
+711 TIPSTNPAVGVVT

-767 SQHFTLTDDQKADLI
+767 SQDFTLTASQKAQLI

-790 SVDTFQFFIND
+790 NLEKFRFFIND
-801 FNSTTN
+801 FNTTTQ
-807 GIDFVVTAPIPNGNL
+807 GVDFVVTAPIPNGNL

-829 STKVTHLVVDGEL
+829 STEVGDYN
-842 EELPSD
+842 PD
-848 FDPALE
+848 
-854 LTPELEAFFDST
+854 
-866 TLNADR
+866 TLDDRR

-881 KHRGSLTIGQSITDA
+881 EHRASLTVAQSITDM

-907 GWFDSEDYLQNP
+907 GWFDSEDFLQNP
-919 DAKGTGEYTG
+919 DVEETGEYTG

-949 GGKNILNTFPD
+949 GGRNILNTYPD
-960 ENPNAAGSVG
+960 ENPNAADSVG

-982 GAFWYTKVGYS
+982 GAFWYAKVGYS

>member
-1 MKVTLILKATLLAM
+1 MSYKNRIKPIIL
-15 FIALAVNVVYLPT
+15 ALSIFVVVLMCAFT
-28 AVAQEE
+28 VVMAQEE
-34 SAEEAETEAESAEA
+34 SSDAEEAEATNEVDASEDASETSENGDPVRLESL
-48 TPEEDIVEIET
+48 
-59 VVVVGTRA
+59 VVVGSRGE
-67 KPRSVLE
+67 PRSVLD
-74 SPVPIDIVSKDDFA
+74 STVPIDIVSNESFKQ
-88 KQGGA
+88 QGGA

-137 NNKRRHRASV
+137 NNKRRHRAAV

-184 QYGSDAIAGVM
+184 QYGSDAIAGVI
-195 NFQLKDNYKGGS
+195 NFQLKDNHEGGS

-232 NPDAWSSLS
+232 NPDAWSNLS

-261 IINAG
+261 MINAG

-279 PIIEGDTK
+279 PIVKNDFK
-287 LFANYGATLTDTID
+287 FFANYGATLTDTIN
-301 FYGHANYARKRV
+301 FYGHANYARKQV

-323 TRNGV
+323 TRSGV
-328 FSKDNSDIL
+328 FSTTGGETL

-342 RGLTEETA
+342 RGLTAETA
-350 AWDAAHE
+350 AWETRKQAA
-357 EHEAWNDRRL
+357 
-367 EAEKADK
+367 
-374 PFDEPEPDNFAAWP
+374 
-388 AAQEALKAWEAHR
+388 
-401 LAAEEAWLA
+401 
-410 AKEAAEETGE
+410 EAAELEFTE
-420 PFDEPKFDEPKPDF
+420 L
-434 KETSPSDFD
+434 SPQDAD
-443 DIKITD
+443 DIPITNHVPD
-449 DVVDED
+449 PER
-455 GLEGVR
+455 LQA
-461 NGLNDVK
+461 VK
-468 NDPNLFTFQEMFPGG
+468 SDPNLFTFQEMFPGG
-483 FTPRFGAFAWDS
+483 FTPRFGAFAWDT
-495 SVVVGVKGTALEEAL
+495 SVVLGVKGTALRDML
-510 GKPLTWDVSGS
+510 DKDLTWDLSGS

-561 DVTYPLNDM
+561 DVTYPLHDM

-580 DEGFE
+580 NEGFE

-600 AQGFTPASN
+600 AQGFTAASN

-614 SPVAAGKWHRYNV
+614 SPVATGTWHRYNV

-638 DPLLIAI
+638 DPLLIAL
-645 AVRGEQ
+645 AVRGEN
-651 FELFGGTLNYKLA
+651 FEDFGATLNYKAA
-664 ANYKVTETMRLRG
+664 ANYKITETMRLRG

-693 FNITTEYDFKKG
+693 FNITTEYDFEKG
-705 DLVNKA
+705 DLVNNG

-767 SQHFTLTDDQKADLI
+767 SQDFTLTDSQKAQLI

-790 SVDTFQFFIND
+790 NLEKFRFFIND
-801 FNSTTN
+801 FNTTTQ
-807 GIDFVVTAPIPNGNL
+807 GVDFVITAPIPNGNL
-822 IAVYNFT
+822 IAVYNHT
-829 STKVTHLVVDGEL
+829 STTVTA
-842 EELPSD
+842 
-848 FDPALE
+848 FNPA
-854 LTPELEAFFDST
+854 
-866 TLNADR
+866 TLNDHR
-872 IRELQENLP
+872 IRELEENLP
-881 KHRGSLTIGQSITDA
+881 GHRANLTVFQSITDM

-907 GWFDSEDYLQNP
+907 GWFDSEDFLQNP
-919 DAKGTGEYTG
+919 DVPGTGEYTG

-939 TVESGLSLTL
+939 TVGSGLALTL
-949 GGKNILNTFPD
+949 GGRNILNTYPD
-960 ENPNAAGSVG
+960 ENPNAAASVG

-982 GAFWYTKVGYS
+982 GAFWYAKVGYS

>member
-1 MKVTLILKATLLAM
+1 MYYKNHSNPIILTLIIMMGVLMCAFTTVMADQHPE
-15 FIALAVNVVYLPT
+15 AG
-28 AVAQEE
+28 
-34 SAEEAETEAESAEA
+34 EEAEATDEAETSEEAEETDEAEA
-48 TPEEDIVEIET
+48 SEEAEPVRLEEL
-59 VVVVGTRA
+59 VVVGTRA
-67 KPRSVLE
+67 QPRSVLD
-74 SPVPIDIVSKDDFA
+74 SAVPIDIVSNESFE

-98 LRTLVPSYNINT
+98 LRTLVPSYNVNT

-137 NNKRRHRASV
+137 NGKRRHRAAV

-156 DGSQGPDLS
+156 DGSQGPDLA

-195 NFQLKDNYKGGS
+195 NFRLKDNYEGGS
-207 FEFKPGIYQYGDGR
+207 IEFKPGIYQEGDGR
-221 QFAVAGNIGLG
+221 QFALAGNIGLG
-232 NPDAWSSLS
+232 NPDAWTSLS

-249 TIRSVQRTDALN
+249 TIRSVQRTDAINL
-261 IINAG
+261 INAG

-279 PIIEGDTK
+279 PIIENDVK
-287 LFANYGATLTDTID
+287 LFANYGATLTDDIE

-323 TRNGV
+323 TRGGV
-328 FSKDNSDIL
+328 FSTTGGKTL
-337 LVGDL
+337 LVGDM
-342 RGLTEETA
+342 RGLTNEMAEWEARKA
-350 AWDAAHE
+350 AADAAG
-357 EHEAWNDRRL
+357 
-367 EAEKADK
+367 
-374 PFDEPEPDNFAAWP
+374 
-388 AAQEALKAWEAHR
+388 QEFTEL
-401 LAAEEAWLA
+401 
-410 AKEAAEETGE
+410 
-420 PFDEPKFDEPKPDF
+420 
-434 KETSPSDFD
+434 SPHDAD
-443 DIKITD
+443 DIPITNHVPD
-449 DVVDED
+449 PER
-455 GLEGVR
+455 LQA
-461 NGLNDVK
+461 VK

-483 FTPRFGAFAWDS
+483 FTPRFGAFMWDT
-495 SVVVGVKGTALEEAL
+495 SVVVGVKGTALEAEL
-510 GKPLTWDVSGS
+510 GKPLTWDLSGS
-521 FGRHHADFFI
+521 FGRNHADFFI

-561 DVTYPLNDM
+561 DVAYPLHDM

-600 AQGFTPASN
+600 AQGFTAASN

-614 SPVAAGKWHRYNV
+614 SPVAAGKWYRSNV
-627 AAYLETEIRPI
+627 AMYLESEIRPI
-638 DPLLIAI
+638 DPLLIAL

-651 FELFGGTLNYKLA
+651 FEIFGSTLNYKA
-664 ANYKVTETMRLRG
+664 AVNYKVTETMRLRG

-693 FNITTEYDFKKG
+693 FNITTEYDFAKG
-705 DLVNKA
+705 DLVNKG
-711 TIPSTNAAVGVVT
+711 TIPSTNPAVDVVT

-747 LGVNFTMDFFDI
+747 LGVNFTVDFFDI

-767 SQHFTLTDDQKADLI
+767 SQHFTLSDSQKAQLI
-782 AEGVTSAA
+782 AAGVTSAA
-790 SVDTFQFFIND
+790 NLETFQFFIND
-801 FNSTTN
+801 FSTTTN
-807 GIDFVVTAPIPNGNL
+807 GIDFVVTAPIPNGSA

-829 STKVTHLVVDGEL
+829 NTTVTDHNPD
-842 EELPSD
+842 
-848 FDPALE
+848 
-854 LTPELEAFFDST
+854 
-866 TLNADR
+866 TLDDHR

-881 KHRGSLTIGQSITDA
+881 AHRGSLTVTQSITDM

-919 DAKGTGEYTG
+919 DVPGTGEYTG

-939 TVESGLSLTL
+939 AVGSGLTLTL
-949 GGKNILNTFPD
+949 GGRNILNTYPD
-960 ENPNAAGSVG
+960 ENPNGADSVG

-982 GAFWYTKVGYS
+982 GAYWYAKVGYG

>member
-1 MKVTLILKATLLAM
+1 MYYSKYVKPIVFALSIFIVILMGM
-15 FIALAVNVVYLPT
+15 FTTVI
-28 AVAQEE
+28 AQEE
-34 SAEEAETEAESAEA
+34 ASDAEEAEVADDAEA
-48 TPEEDIVEIET
+48 SEEESQTSTPVRLESL
-59 VVVVGTRA
+59 VVVGSRSQ
-67 KPRSVLE
+67 PRSVLD
-74 SPVPIDIVSKDDFA
+74 STVPIDIVSNESFEKL
-88 KQGGA
+88 GGA

-98 LRTLVPSYNINT
+98 LRTLVPSYNVNT

-137 NNKRRHRASV
+137 NGKRRHRASV

-165 PIPAIALQQVEV
+165 PIPAIALQQVEI

-195 NFQLKDNYKGGS
+195 NFRLKDNYEGGS

-232 NPDAWSSLS
+232 NPEAWTNLS

-261 IINAG
+261 MINAG

-279 PIIEGDTK
+279 PIVENDFK
-287 LFANYGATLTDTID
+287 FFANYGASLTDTIN

-323 TRNGV
+323 TRSGV
-328 FSKDNSDIL
+328 FSTTGGETL

-342 RGLTEETA
+342 RGLTAETA
-350 AWDAAHE
+350 AW
-357 EHEAWNDRRL
+357 EARKQ
-367 EAEKADK
+367 EAEVAGNE
-374 PFDEPEPDNFAAWP
+374 FTE
-388 AAQEALKAWEAHR
+388 L
-401 LAAEEAWLA
+401 
-410 AKEAAEETGE
+410 
-420 PFDEPKFDEPKPDF
+420 
-434 KETSPSDFD
+434 SPHDAD
-443 DIKITD
+443 DIPITNHVPD
-449 DVVDED
+449 PER
-455 GLEGVR
+455 LQA
-461 NGLNDVK
+461 VK
-468 NDPNLFTFQEMFPGG
+468 SDPNLFTFQEMFPGG

-541 DTPTYF
+541 DTPTFF

-561 DVTYPLNDM
+561 DVTYPLHDM

-585 IIEGERESHQIGPLA
+585 VIEGERESHQIGPLA
-600 AQGFTPASN
+600 AQGFTAASN

-614 SPVAAGKWHRYNV
+614 SPVAAGNWHRSNV

-638 DPLLIAI
+638 DPLLLAL

-651 FELFGGTLNYKLA
+651 FEGFGSTLNYKAA

-693 FNITTEYDFKKG
+693 FNITTEYDFAKG
-705 DLVNKA
+705 DLVNNG

-747 LGVNFTMDFFDI
+747 LGVNFTLDFFDI

-767 SQHFTLTDDQKADLI
+767 SQDFTLTAGQKAQLI

-790 SVDTFQFFIND
+790 NLEKFRFFIND
-801 FNSTTN
+801 FDTTTQ

-829 STKVTHLVVDGEL
+829 STTVT
-842 EELPSD
+842 D
-848 FDPALE
+848 FNPD
-854 LTPELEAFFDST
+854 
-866 TLNADR
+866 TLDDHR
-872 IRELQENLP
+872 IRELEENLP
-881 KHRGSLTIGQSITDA
+881 EHRAGLTVVQSITDV

-907 GWFDSEDYLQNP
+907 GWFDSEDFLQNP
-919 DAKGTGEYTG
+919 DVPGTGEYTG

-939 TVESGLSLTL
+939 TVGSGLTLTL
-949 GGKNILNTFPD
+949 GGRNILNTYPD

-982 GAFWYTKVGYS
+982 GAFWYAKVGYR

>member
-1 MKVTLILKATLLAM
+1 M
-15 FIALAVNVVYLPT
+15 FSKNHIKSIVVALGIVVAVLMCTFTTVIAD
-28 AVAQEE
+28 EH
-34 SAEEAETEAESAEA
+34 AEEADEAETTEETEVSEEASSSGDPIQLESL
-48 TPEEDIVEIET
+48 
-59 VVVVGTRA
+59 VVVGTRGQ
-67 KPRSVLE
+67 PRSVLD
-74 SPVPIDIVSKDDFA
+74 SAVPIDIVSSESFE

-98 LRTLVPSYNINT
+98 LRSLVPSYNINT

-137 NNKRRHRASV
+137 NNKRRHRAAV

-156 DGSQGPDLS
+156 DGSQGPDLA
-165 PIPAIALQQVEV
+165 PIPAIALQQVEI

-195 NFQLKDNYKGGS
+195 NFQLKDNYEGGS
-207 FEFKPGIYQYGDGR
+207 IEFKPGIYQYGDGR
-221 QFAVAGNIGLG
+221 QFALAGNIGLG

-249 TIRSVQRTDALN
+249 TVRSVQRTDA
-261 IINAG
+261 IDMINAG

-279 PIIEGDTK
+279 PIIEGDIK

-323 TRNGV
+323 TRGGV
-328 FSKDNSDIL
+328 FSTTSGKTL

-342 RGLTEETA
+342 RGLTEEMA
-350 AWDAAHE
+350 AWE
-357 EHEAWNDRRL
+357 TR
-367 EAEKADK
+367 KA
-374 PFDEPEPDNFAAWP
+374 
-388 AAQEALKAWEAHR
+388 AWEAEN
-401 LAAEEAWLA
+401 AAAVEAG
-410 AKEAAEETGE
+410 EAFPEL
-420 PFDEPKFDEPKPDF
+420 
-434 KETSPSDFD
+434 SPHDAD
-443 DIKITD
+443 DIPITNHVPD
-449 DVVDED
+449 PER
-455 GLEGVR
+455 LQA
-461 NGLNDVK
+461 VK

-495 SVVVGVKGTALEEAL
+495 AVVVGVKGTALEEAL

-600 AQGFTPASN
+600 AQGFTAASN

-638 DPLLIAI
+638 EPLLIAL

-651 FELFGGTLNYKLA
+651 FEIFGSTLNYKAA
-664 ANYKVTETMRLRG
+664 ANYKVTEAMRLRG

-693 FNITTEYDFKKG
+693 FNITTEYDFAKG
-705 DLVNKA
+705 DLVNKG
-711 TIPSTNAAVGVVT
+711 TIPSTNDAVGVVT

-737 NFTGGFTVDI
+737 NFTGGFAVDI
-747 LGVNFTMDFFDI
+747 LGVNFTVDFFDI

-767 SQHFTLTDDQKADLI
+767 SQHYTLTDAQKTQLI
-782 AEGVTSAA
+782 AAGVTSAA
-790 SVDTFQFFIND
+790 NLETFQFFIND

-807 GIDFVVTAPIPNGNL
+807 GIDFVVTAPIPNGTA

-829 STKVTHLVVDGEL
+829 STKITHLAVDGEL

-854 LTPELEAFFDST
+854 LTPELEALFDSA
-866 TLNADR
+866 TLDAHR

-881 KHRGSLTIGQSITDA
+881 RHRGSLTVGQSITDA

-919 DAKGTGEYTG
+919 DVEGTGEYTG

-939 TVESGLSLTL
+939 TVDSGLSLTL
-949 GGKNILNTFPD
+949 GGRNILNTYPD

-982 GAFWYTKVGYS
+982 GAYWYAKVGYS